1 MMDKHTRRYLYQ
13 RFDYMNEEANA
24 YEIGDLINQANS
36 EDDYIYL
43 NSAANS
49 VEDDFAKKILK
60 EQLFKKKMG
69 W

>member
-24 YEIGDLINQANS
+24 YDIGDLINQANS

-43 NSAANS
+43 NSAANQ
-49 VEDDFAKKILK
+49 VEDDFAKRILK
-60 EQLFKKKMG
+60 EQLFKKQMG

>member
-43 NSAANS
+43 NSAANQ
-49 VEDDFAKKILK
+49 VEDDFAKRILK
-60 EQLFKKKMG
+60 EQLFKKQMG

>member
-43 NSAANS
+43 NSAANQ
-49 VEDDFAKKILK
+49 VEDDFAKRILK